1 MAHLQYY
8 EREPFRFTSRGSI
21 PILAKQTY
29 NVAVSLY
36 RWFEIVASMGRRGV
50 IGLRESGQAEF
61 ESVQPR
67 FDVDIYIAQAKRS
80 AINLCN
86 ETLLHLPEII
96 LCLPVFRWKV
106 TRPG

>member
-1 MAHLQYY
+1 
-8 EREPFRFTSRGSI
+8 
-21 PILAKQTY
+21 
-29 NVAVSLY
+29 
-36 RWFEIVASMGRRGV
+36 V

-61 ESVQPR
+61 EPVQLR
-67 FDVDIYIAQAKRS
+67 FDIDIYIAQAKRS

-96 LCLPVFRWKV
+96 LCLPVYRWKV